1 MKSKKLLI
9 KELIEVV
16 NRLRDECPWDKEQT
30 IKSLR
35 QMTIEEVYELSDAII
50 KEDYHNIEEELG
62 DLLLH
67 ILFYCKIGKEENK
80 FDINT
85 VIKKLIIKLKER
97 HPHIYANKEI
107 KSSKEVINNWE
118 KIKKLKRKNKATLNN
133 IPNGI
138 PSLVKAV
145 RIQEKVRS
153 VGFDWE
159 NKDQV
164 LEKIY
169 EELDEMKTE
178 ISKNSNKNK
187 IRSEIGDVL
196 FSIINFA
203 RFLNIDPEEALEMTN
218 IKFIKRF
225 SNMEAII
232 HKEKKDLEEMNLEEM
247 DKYWEF
253 AKKNEK

>member
-1 MKSKKLLI
+1 M
-9 KELIEVV
+9 
-16 NRLRDECPWDKEQT
+16 
-30 IKSLR
+30 
-35 QMTIEEVYELSDAII
+35 
-50 KEDYHNIEEELG
+50 
-62 DLLLH
+62 
-67 ILFYCKIGKEENK
+67 
-80 FDINT
+80 
-85 VIKKLIIKLKER
+85 
-97 HPHIYANKEI
+97 
-107 KSSKEVINNWE
+107 
-118 KIKKLKRKNKATLNN
+118 
-133 IPNGI
+133 
-138 PSLVKAV
+138 KAV

-203 RFLNIDPEEALEMTN
+203 RFLNIDPDEALEMTN